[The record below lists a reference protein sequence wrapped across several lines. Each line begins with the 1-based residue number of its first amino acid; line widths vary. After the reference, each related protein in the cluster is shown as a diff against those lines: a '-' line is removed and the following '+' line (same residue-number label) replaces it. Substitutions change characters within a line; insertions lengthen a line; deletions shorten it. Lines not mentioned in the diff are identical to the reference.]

1 MTDPVHTNFP
11 PMGPHGIEQSVVNI
25 SGQRSPYTRMLPVQ
39 GGPAGVGIDGPTAP
53 AGGAQP
59 AKLVNAEVLGPC
71 CKPIT
76 TTYYPNADESRST
89 GRNVKLLAPRT
100 GTSDFWQQRLP

>member
-1 MTDPVHTNFP
+1 MADPVHTSFP
-11 PMGPHGIEQSVVNI
+11 AMGPRGIEQSVVNI
-25 SGQRSPYTRMLPVQ
+25 SGQRSPYTRFQPVQ

-59 AKLVNAEVLGPC
+59 ATLVNSEVLGPC

-76 TTYYPNADESRST
+76 TTYYPNAAEAGNT

-100 GTSDFWQQRLP
+100 GTSDFWDQRG